1 MAARDL
7 ALRVLLEPGHFAWE
21 RLDDA
26 LRRTPLSPAD
36 RGLATEL
43 VYGTLRRRGSLD
55 ALIRAHTDRASDR
68 IAPEVWELLRL
79 GAYQLVYL
87 SHVPPHAAIYETV
100 ELTKQWGQPKAAGF
114 VNGVLRGLSRSI
126 TAETYSEW
134 GADAVPLRDGT
145 YLRMTRP
152 VLPDHHKQPVE
163 YLAAGFSLPRWLV
176 ERWLARYGWL
186 ETERLGFWFAEPAPL
201 WVRVNP
207 LRTNRDALR
216 QAFAAAGVTAE
227 PGPHPQSL
235 RLAGHT
241 PIRAL
246 PGYAEGWF
254 TVQDLSAMMAA
265 SALAPE
271 PGMSV
276 LDLCAAPGG
285 KTTHLAELMNDTGR
299 IVACDVNARRLRTVT
314 ELCGRLGVEIVE
326 ERNLT
331 PRPPSL
337 RGKGER
343 IQEQPK
349 NLTPRPPFRS
359 GKGERNQEESLEIS
373 PPFPL
378 REGGPGGL
386 GLFRFDAALVDVPC
400 SNTGVLGRRPE
411 VRWRL
416 TPADLGELVRLQTGL
431 LLKACEQVRPGGVV
445 VYSTC
450 SIEPEENGGVVRD
463 VLSQLSGW
471 SLEAEQ
477 EHRPGLPADGGY
489 WARLRR
495 SG

>member
-1 MAARDL
+1 MAAREL

-55 ALIRAHTDRASDR
+55 ALIRAHTDRPNDR
-68 IAPEVWELLRL
+68 ITPEVWELLRL

-114 VNGVLRGLSRSI
+114 VNGVLRSLNRSI
-126 TAETYSEW
+126 TAESGSVYNW
-134 GADAVPLRDGT
+134 DPDAIPLTDGE
-145 YLRMTRP
+145 YLRLTRP
-152 VLPDHHKQPVE
+152 VLPDRHTHPVD
-163 YLAAGFSLPRWLV
+163 YLATAFSLPPWLV
-176 ERWLARYGWL
+176 DRWLARFGWL
-186 ETERLGFWFAEPAPL
+186 ETERLGFWFAEAAPL

-271 PGMSV
+271 PGMTV

-285 KTTHLAELMNDTGR
+285 KTTHLAELMNNTGR

-314 ELCGRLGVEIVE
+314 ELCGRLGVGIVE
-326 ERNLT
+326 TLLVASRERKRPVSDFSTT
-331 PRPPSL
+331 PVA
-337 RGKGER
+337 
-343 IQEQPK
+343 
-349 NLTPRPPFRS
+349 F
-359 GKGERNQEESLEIS
+359 S
-373 PPFPL
+373 P
-378 REGGPGGL
+378 GWPGS
-386 GLFRFDAALVDVPC
+386 FDAALVDAPC

-416 TPADLGELVRLQTGL
+416 TPADLGELVPLQIGL
-431 LLKACEQVRPGGVV
+431 LLKASEYVRPGGVV

-450 SIEPEENGGVVRD
+450 SIEPEENGGVVRA
-463 VLSQLSGW
+463 VLNKLSGW

-477 EHRPGLPADGGY
+477 AHQPGLPADGGY